1 MTILLLTFVTALFL
15 SGCSTSKEKMFPHSS
30 ETMSDI
36 YNKKTGGGAS
46 QLFDNRLQLRRE
58 VDNLTQNV
66 EMMTHTRTAEQEINN
81 LFQRLPNPDLVM
93 YVYPHLT
100 NGKLPVPGYSTAF
113 SFYGDVQY
121 AMPGERVDNY
131 YGERVENY

>member
-1 MTILLLTFVTALFL
+1 MKQKRKITIFLLTVVAIALFL
-15 SGCSTSKEKMFPHSS
+15 SGCSTSKEKMFSHGS

-36 YNKKTGGGAS
+36 YNKKAGVGAS

-66 EMMTHTRTAEQEINN
+66 EVVTHTRTAEQEINN

-100 NGKLPVPGYSTAF
+100 DGKLPVPGYSTVF
-113 SFYGDVQY
+113 SFYGEVQY
-121 AMPGERVDNY
+121 AMPGERV
-131 YGERVENY
+131 ENY

>member
-1 MTILLLTFVTALFL
+1 MKQKRKITIFLLTFGTALFLL

-36 YNKKTGGGAS
+36 YNKKSGGGAS

-66 EMMTHTRTAEQEINN
+66 EVVTHTRTAEQEINN

-93 YVYPHLT
+93 YVYPHLSD
-100 NGKLPVPGYSTAF
+100 GKVPVPGYSTVLP
-113 SFYGDVQY
+113 FYAEVQY
-121 AMPGERVDNY
+121 AMPGERV
-131 YGERVENY
+131 ENY

>member
-1 MTILLLTFVTALFL
+1 MKQKKKLTIFLLTFGTALFL

-30 ETMSDI
+30 ETMNDI
-36 YNKKTGGGAS
+36 YNKKAGGAS

-66 EMMTHTRTAEQEINN
+66 EVVTHTRTAEQEINN

-93 YVYPHLT
+93 YVYPHLSD
-100 NGKLPVPGYSTAF
+100 GKVPIPGYSTVF
-113 SFYGDVQY
+113 PFYVEVQY
-121 AMPGERVDNY
+121 AMPGERV
-131 YGERVENY
+131 ENY